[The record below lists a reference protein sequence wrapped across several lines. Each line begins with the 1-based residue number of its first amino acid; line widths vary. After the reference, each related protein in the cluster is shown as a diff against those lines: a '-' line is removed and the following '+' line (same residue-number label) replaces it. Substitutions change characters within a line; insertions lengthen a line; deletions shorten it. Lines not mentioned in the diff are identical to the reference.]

1 MEKKNPYIMTIGF
14 KKEDPDHVYVAEFL
28 NSLGR
33 GKAQYIVKSVLAY
46 QNGKQN
52 GEILQPAENPF
63 DYDTI
68 KQIVLQIIAEWEKRI
83 ENLVAIPQELA
94 QMPIEKAEND
104 LLKGFDENDLNGIME
119 SLAAFKEQ

>member
-33 GKAQYIVKSVLAY
+33 GKAQYIVKAVLAY

-52 GEILQPAENPF
+52 GEILQPAENSF

-68 KQIVLQIIAEWEKRI
+68 KQIVLQVMEERERQTGNVIGTVQDIESEK
-83 ENLVAIPQELA
+83 
-94 QMPIEKAEND
+94 END
-104 LLKGFDENDLNGIME
+104 LLQEFDEDALTGILE
-119 SLAAFKEQ
+119 SLQAFQEQ

>member
-1 MEKKNPYIMTIGF
+1 MC
-14 KKEDPDHVYVAEFL
+14 L
-28 NSLGR
+28 
-33 GKAQYIVKSVLAY
+33 SVTD
-46 QNGKQN
+46 
-52 GEILQPAENPF
+52 AENAEVCWHC
-63 DYDTI
+63 TVI
-68 KQIVLQIIAEWEKRI
+68 KRIVLQIIAEWEKRI

>member
-33 GKAQYIVKSVLAY
+33 GKAQYIVKAVLAY
-46 QNGKQN
+46 QNGQQN

-68 KQIVLQIIAEWEKRI
+68 KQIVLKVMEERERQTGNVIGTVQEIESEK
-83 ENLVAIPQELA
+83 
-94 QMPIEKAEND
+94 END
-104 LLKGFDENDLNGIME
+104 LLQGFDEDALNGIVE
-119 SLAAFKEQ
+119 SLQAFQEQ

>member
-1 MEKKNPYIMTIGF
+1 M
-14 KKEDPDHVYVAEFL
+14 
-28 NSLGR
+28 GR
-33 GKAQYIVKSVLAY
+33 GKAQYIVKAVLVY
-46 QNGKQN
+46 QDLQKK
-52 GEILQPAENPF
+52 GELTQTARVPY
-63 DYDTI
+63 DYEEI
-68 KQIVLQIIAEWEKRI
+68 KRIVLQIIAEWEKRI

>member
-1 MEKKNPYIMTIGF
+1 MPYDY
-14 KKEDPDHVYVAEFL
+14 E
-28 NSLGR
+28 
-33 GKAQYIVKSVLAY
+33 
-46 QNGKQN
+46 
-52 GEILQPAENPF
+52 EI
-63 DYDTI
+63 
-68 KQIVLQIIAEWEKRI
+68 KRIVLQIIAEWEKRI